1 MVLYLVW
8 IINKYYIYILFVDN
22 IKNNILLLPVYAAYI
37 KAPILK
43 STTNIPTN
51 LCTNNYCEEE
61 KKKINKL
68 KKSLL
73 IRIYNRHI
81 NTSARSSSGRDFFA
95 T

>member
-1 MVLYLVW
+1 M
-8 IINKYYIYILFVDN
+8 
-22 IKNNILLLPVYAAYI
+22 YAAY
-37 KAPILK
+37 KHLLYFK
-43 STTNIPTN
+43 KYNKYTDH

-81 NTSARSSSGRDFFA
+81 PVLDLALGEIFLPHDLDLEIKRKDDSSVI
-95 T
+95 